1 MSNNAELI
9 AEARK
14 RATKFMELATF
25 ENVGL
30 NRNTALFI
38 SELADALEAA
48 EYRKTEPEGK
58 K

>member
-48 EYRKTEPEGK
+48 EYRKTETED
-58 K
+58 